1 MLLAKVHLV
10 KAKVF
15 PVVMY
20 GCELDYKESWVLKKW
35 CFWTV
40 VLGKTLEN
48 PLDFKKIKPVHPKGN
63 RSWIFIGRT
72 DAEAETLILW
82 PPDSKNWLTG
92 KDPDAG
98 KEWKQEEKGMTE
110 DEMIGW
116 HQWLD
121 RHEFEQA
128 LGVGDEQGSLECCST
143 WGHKELNT
151 TEWLNWTSCCW
162 PLKQRCLSKLSSL
175 IALFF
180 SLHYFLHVCEF
191 IYFQHLARLFQ
202 SRLKIFSSHPF
213 SQLFWSI
220 SALGKS

>member
-1 MLLAKVHLV
+1 MYRCESWTIK
-10 KAKVF
+10 KAECWRIDALRVF
-15 PVVMY
+15 PN
-20 GCELDYKESWVLKKW
+20 
-35 CFWTV
+35 T
-40 VLGKTLEN
+40 T
-48 PLDFKKIKPVHPKGN
+48 VHPKGN
-63 RSWIFIGRT
+63 QSWIFIGRT

-98 KEWKQEEKGMTE
+98 KDWKQEEKGMTE

-121 RHEFEQA
+121 RHEFEQVWELVMNREA
-128 LGVGDEQGSLECCST
+128 SQRVGHDRV
-143 WGHKELNT
+143 
-151 TEWLNWTSCCW
+151 TELNWTSCCW

-180 SLHYFLHVCEF
+180 FLHYFLHVCEF

-202 SRLKIFSSHPF
+202 SRLKIFSLSHPF
-213 SQLFWSI
+213 SQLFLGI
-220 SALGKS
+220 SALGES